1 MQISVLG
8 CSGGIGGDSRTTALL
23 LDRDVLIDCGTG
35 VGELALEDL
44 LPIDH
49 VFLTHGHLDHVGLLP
64 MLADAGVGRRTT
76 PLMAYALPET
86 IAALQE
92 CLFNGRIWPDYTV
105 LPAPDHPY
113 LRMSPLVLGETVV
126 LGARRITPLPVRHAV
141 PGVAYRL
148 DSGAA
153 SLVFS
158 GDTTF
163 SAEFWDALND
173 IENLRHLIMETTFL
187 NDNAVGCQNSG
198 HTNAQLLA
206 QGLALLA
213 RPVHLYI
220 THMEPGREEQTWAE
234 VLAAAGTYSPERLRR
249 GQVIVF

>member
-8 CSGGIGGDSRTTALL
+8 CSGGIGGESRTTALR
-23 LDRDVLIDCGTG
+23 LDQNVLIDCGTG
-35 VGELALEDL
+35 VGDLALEDL
-44 LPIDH
+44 IRIDH
-49 VFLTHGHLDHVGLLP
+49 VFLTHGHLDHVALLP

-76 PLMAYALPET
+76 PLTAYALPET

-92 CLFNGRIWPDYTV
+92 CLFNGRLWPDYTA
-105 LPAPDHPY
+105 LPTPDRPY
-113 LRMSPLVLGETVV
+113 LRLLPLQIGHAVV

-141 PGVAYRL
+141 PAVAYRL
-148 DSGAA
+148 DSGDA

-158 GDTTF
+158 GDTTY
-163 SAEFWDALND
+163 SAAFWDALND

-187 NDNAVGCQNSG
+187 NDNAAGCQNSG

-206 QGLALLA
+206 QGLAKLA
-213 RPVHLYI
+213 RPVRLYI

-234 VLAAAGTYSPERLRR
+234 VLAAAGTFRPERLWR
-249 GQVIVF
+249 GQVIAF